1 MEHFITK
8 IQIEKLRHLENIEIE
23 LSEQSRRHLLITGKN
38 GSGKTSLLEAL
49 SKLLTAAVINPNR
62 DSRKIFDTARF
73 LQEAANLGVKIS
85 FNFDGAI
92 IDFFNRGNFVMAY
105 FPAHRKTNI
114 AIATGVENV
123 KLAANYAL
131 DADPAKLLVK
141 YMVHL
146 KAQQSFANQENE
158 SQVEQNIQAWFN
170 RFEAALGVLLED
182 SSVRMEFDY
191 KHYNFLI
198 HQAGRLPFNFNELSD
213 GYSSVIQIVSGLIM
227 RMEQNWLL
235 KGTLSNYDI
244 EGVALIDELETH
256 LHIELQKKILPFL
269 VTFFP
274 NIQFIVTTH
283 SPYILTSISNAT
295 IFDLEKRVAFND
307 DMSFYSISD
316 VAEGYFDAEDYSE
329 QLAAKLKRYKELVT
343 AADLSDKESAERA
356 ELRSDLKNIPGRLAP
371 RVSADFLDLELRRQ
385 NG

>member
-49 SKLLTAAVINPNR
+49 SKLLTAAVIEP
-62 DSRKIFDTARF
+62 DLEHKKIFDVTRF
-73 LQEAANLGVKIS
+73 LQETANLGVKIT

-105 FPAHRKTNI
+105 FPAHRRTNI

-131 DADPAKLLVK
+131 DADPANLLVK

-146 KAQQSFANQENE
+146 KTQQSFANQENE
-158 SQVEQNIQAWFN
+158 PQVEQNIQAWFN

-191 KHYNFLI
+191 KNYNFLI
-198 HQAGRLPFNFNELSD
+198 HQAGRLAFSFNELSD
-213 GYSSVIQIVSGLIM
+213 GYSSVIQIVSNLIM

-283 SPYILTSISNAT
+283 SPYVLTSISNAT
-295 IFDLEKRVAFND
+295 IFDLEKKESFND
-307 DMSFYSISD
+307 MSLYSISD
-316 VAEGYFDAEDYSE
+316 VAEGYFDAEDYSG
-329 QLAAKLKRYKELVT
+329 QLAAKLNRYKELLT
-343 AADLSDKESAERA
+343 ATDLSDQERAERA
-356 ELRSDLKNIPGRLAP
+356 ELRSDLKNMQGRLAP
-371 RVSADFLDLELRRQ
+371 RVRDDFLDLELRRQ
-385 NG
+385 HG

>member
-8 IQIEKLRHLENIEIE
+8 IQIDKLRHLENIEIE

-49 SKLLTAAVINPNR
+49 SKLLTAAVIEP
-62 DSRKIFDTARF
+62 DLEHKKIFDVPRF
-73 LQEAANLGVKIS
+73 LQETANLGVKIT
-85 FNFDGAI
+85 FNFDGTI

-131 DADPAKLLVK
+131 DADPANLLVK

-158 SQVEQNIQAWFN
+158 PQVEQNIQAWFN

-191 KHYNFLI
+191 KNYNFLI
-198 HQAGRLPFNFNELSD
+198 HQAGRLPFSFNELSD
-213 GYSSVIQIVSGLIM
+213 GYSSVIQIVSNLIM

-283 SPYILTSISNAT
+283 SPYVLTSISNAT
-295 IFDLEKRVAFND
+295 IFDLEKRASFND
-307 DMSFYSISD
+307 MSLYSISD
-316 VAEGYFDAEDYSE
+316 VAEGYFDAEDYSG
-329 QLAAKLKRYKELVT
+329 QLAAKLNRYKELLT
-343 AADLSDKESAERA
+343 ATDLSDQERAERA
-356 ELRSDLKNIPGRLAP
+356 ELRSDLKNMQGRLAP
-371 RVSADFLDLELRRQ
+371 RVRDDFLDLELRRQ
-385 NG
+385 HG

>member
-23 LSEQSRRHLLITGKN
+23 LSAQSRQHLLITGKN
-38 GSGKTSLLEAL
+38 GSGKTSLLEAV
-49 SKLLTAAVINPNR
+49 SKLLTAAAINPNR

-73 LQEAANLGVKIS
+73 LQEVEHSGVKIV
-85 FNFDGAI
+85 FNFE
-92 IDFFNRGNFVMAY
+92 GNLITIFDNGEFVMAY

-131 DADPAKLLVK
+131 DADPANLLVK

-170 RFEAALGVLLED
+170 RFEAALGILLED

-191 KHYNFLI
+191 KNYNFLI
-198 HQAGRLPFNFNELSD
+198 HQAGRLPFGFNGLSD

-283 SPYILTSISNAT
+283 SPYVLTSISNAT
-295 IFDLEKRVAFND
+295 IFDLEKRASFND
-307 DMSFYSISD
+307 MSLYSISD
-316 VAEGYFDAEDYSE
+316 VAEGYFDAEDYSRK
-329 QLAAKLKRYKELVT
+329 LAAKLKRYKELLT
-343 AADLSDKESAERA
+343 ATALSDKERAERA
-356 ELRSDLKNIPGRLAP
+356 ELRSDLKNIPGRLAS
-371 RVSADFLDLELRRQ
+371 RVEADFLDLELRRQ